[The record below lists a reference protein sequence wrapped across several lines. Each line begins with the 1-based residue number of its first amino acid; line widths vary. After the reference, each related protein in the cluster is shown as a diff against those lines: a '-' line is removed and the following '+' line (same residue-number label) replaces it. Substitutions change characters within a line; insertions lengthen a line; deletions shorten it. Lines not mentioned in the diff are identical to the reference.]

1 MQNFDYCTPTRLIFG
16 KGVVKQLPAVMAQF
30 GKKVLLT
37 YGGGSIKKI
46 GLYQKVLELL
56 QLAAVQYW
64 TAPRRLRQAP
74 ARHDPRHTFRHIRLL
89 SCHFIGSKTFAN
101 FVIV

>member
-1 MQNFDYCTPTRLIFG
+1 MIIINRKNTILKTRLKNNI
-16 KGVVKQLPAVMAQF
+16 